1 MVNTFK
7 KLNAAI
13 ALAFICFVFTSTTLN
28 AATLAEAKEAL
39 AIYEARGDTVKAGR
53 IREAIKEVEAQN
65 YADSYERI
73 RQEGLVEIER
83 QRALRER
90 FAAPVEDPSLLDD
103 TAYFFGFGEKAA
115 AERRSEQANQC
126 ATSAAEYYREK
137 RYEAAV
143 NPSTWQLDGYES
155 AEDYAGAFRSIFYRR
170 CASR

>member
-1 MVNTFK
+1 MNNIK

-13 ALAFICFVFTSTTLN
+13 ALALMCFVFTSAPLN
-28 AATLAEAKEAL
+28 AVTLAEAKRAL
-39 AIYEARGDTVKAGR
+39 INAEKAGDFAAANR
-53 IREAIKEVEAQN
+53 IREAIEEVEAQDP

-90 FAAPVEDPSLLDD
+90 FAAPLEDQSLLDD

-126 ATSAAEYYREK
+126 ATSAAEYYRKK

-155 AEDYAGAFRSIFYRR
+155 AEDYAGAFRSSFYRR

>member
-7 KLNAAI
+7 KLNATI
-13 ALAFICFVFTSTTLN
+13 VLALMCFVFTSTPLY
-28 AATLAEAKEAL
+28 AASIAQAREAL
-39 AIYEARGDTVKAGR
+39 ALFEADGDIENAALV
-53 IREAIKEVEAQN
+53 REAIRKATASFTPTAE
-65 YADSYERI
+65 DIEREMQLS
-73 RQEGLVEIER
+73 RRRATLVER
-83 QRALRER
+83 
-90 FAAPVEDPSLLDD
+90 PPKDPGFFDEA
-103 TAYFFGFGEKAA
+103 AYFLGFGKKAA

-155 AEDYAGAFRSIFYRR
+155 AEDYAGAFRSSFYRR

>member
-1 MVNTFK
+1 MNTFK

-13 ALAFICFVFTSTTLN
+13 ALALMCLVFTSTSLN
-28 AATLAEAKEAL
+28 AVSIAEAKRAL
-39 AIYEARGDTVKAGR
+39 ALYEAEGDMQNANL
-53 IREAIKEVEAQN
+53 IREAIEEIEAPEREGIEVERARSLAQ
-65 YADSYERI
+65 
-73 RQEGLVEIER
+73 IER
-83 QRALRER
+83 DRAFRAR
-90 FAAPVEDPSLLDD
+90 FAPPVEDPSLLDD

-155 AEDYAGAFRSIFYRR
+155 AEDYAGAFRSSFYRR